1 MMATFGD
8 FRNAEQRANAI
19 AAAAA
24 AIANPPTPMTTVD
37 ERTKIREGLG
47 LSPVAAPITTTRRI
61 PKYDTDGTLLGY
73 TIEVVDASGRVLSTS
88 FEQAKGPATGT
99 AGKTSA
105 FDMLT
110 LELTNLGLSSLIGPL
125 KGFFQEGITD
135 ADTLRLKLSQT
146 KEYQTR
152 FSANADRIK
161 NGLSA
166 LSPAEYIALEDQY
179 QNIMRNYGLPAT
191 YWAKDATGKQAGFDQ
206 LLANDVSATELEDR
220 VTTAKQRVQNA
231 APEVMTAL
239 KQFYGDIIKDG
250 DILAYAL
257 DPNKALTD
265 IKRQVSAAE
274 IGGAALQ
281 AGLNQGTTPE
291 MYKAYAARAAEL
303 AAAGVTQQQ
312 AQQNYGTIA
321 ELAGR
326 GGQLSEMYG
335 QSPYGQT
342 QAEAE
347 LFNIQGQT
355 QAATQ
360 RKKLTEL
367 EKASFAASSGVAQG
381 ALSRDRA
388 ISGGAYRQSGA
399 GSI

>member
-1 MMATFGD
+1 MALSSYEAMTGRALPKDIVSVVQDQPNQYVTGTGD
-8 FRNAEQRANAI
+8 GGTANY
-19 AAAAA
+19 
-24 AIANPPTPMTTVD
+24 TL
-37 ERTKIREGLG
+37 K
-47 LSPVAAPITTTRRI
+47 TTTRRT
-61 PKYDTDGTLLGY
+61 PKYDASGTLLGY
-73 TIEVVDASGRVLSTS
+73 NIEIVDENGKVVSTS
-88 FEQAKGPATGT
+88 FEQAQGPATGT
-99 AGKTSA
+99 TGKTSA
-105 FDMLT
+105 YDLLT
-110 LELTNLGLSSLIGPL
+110 LELNNLGLSSLVGPL
-125 KGFFQEGITD
+125 KAFFQEGITD
-135 ADTLRLKLSQT
+135 SDTLRLKLSET
-146 KEYQTR
+146 PEYKAR

-191 YWAKDATGKQAGFDQ
+191 YWAKDATGKQAGFDK

-231 APEVMTAL
+231 APEVMKAL
-239 KQFYGDIIKDG
+239 KQFYGDTIADG

-257 DPNKALTD
+257 DPSKALTD
-265 IKRQVSAAE
+265 IKRKVTAAE

-291 MYKAYAARAAEL
+291 MYKQYAARAAEL

-321 ELAGR
+321 ELAQR
-326 GGQLSEMYG
+326 GGELSSIYKET
-335 QSPYGQT
+335 PYGQA

-355 QAATQ
+355 QAAAQ

-367 EKASFAASSGVAQG
+367 EKATFGGQSGVGALGRDKSVYGLAQG
-381 ALSRDRA
+381 
-388 ISGGAYRQSGA
+388 QA
-399 GSI
+399 GLY

>member
-1 MMATFGD
+1 MTGRSLPKDIISVVQGEPNTYVQGTGD
-8 FRNAEQRANAI
+8 GGSAGY
-19 AAAAA
+19 
-24 AIANPPTPMTTVD
+24 TL
-37 ERTKIREGLG
+37 K
-47 LSPVAAPITTTRRI
+47 TTTRRT
-61 PKYDTDGTLLGY
+61 PKYGTDGLLLGY
-73 TIEVVDASGRVLSTS
+73 TVEIVDENGNVTSTS
-88 FEQAKGPATGT
+88 FEEAKGPATGIT
-99 AGKTSA
+99 GKTSA

-265 IKRQVSAAE
+265 IKRQVAAAE

-291 MYKAYAARAAEL
+291 MYKSYAARAAEL

-312 AQQNYGTIA
+312 AQQSYGTIA
-321 ELAGR
+321 ELAQR
-326 GGQLSEMYG
+326 GGQLAGIYG
-335 QSPYGQT
+335 ESPYGQT

-347 LFNIQGQT
+347 MFNIQGQT
-355 QAATQ
+355 QAAAQ